1 MIRQYGT
8 QPFRAAVVHGGPGG
22 IGSAGGIAEGL
33 AAASGYGVLEPL
45 QSKHSIAELIDELHE
60 QLAVCA
66 APPVLVGHSWGAWL
80 AALYAAEHP
89 EHVARLVLVGS
100 GPFETRYVPQIGERR
115 LARLDGEERERLRFV
130 LEELERTGDPG
141 LLGELGALCG
151 KADDFAPIA
160 DLAEPPVDFDGDM
173 YTKIWNEAAA
183 MRESGELLRKVST
196 LSVPLTVIH
205 GESDPHPPEG
215 VAEPLRAVGLP
226 FDFHVLPQCGHTPWR
241 ETFAREAFFI
251 LLSSLFATAHPHN

>member
-1 MIRQYGT
+1 M
-8 QPFRAAVVHGGPGG
+8 HGGPGG

-33 AAASGYGVLEPL
+33 AAASGHGVLEPL
-45 QSKHSIAELIDELHE
+45 QSKHSIAELLTELHE
-60 QLAVCA
+60 QLAACA
-66 APPVLVGHSWGAWL
+66 EPPVLIGHSWGAWL

-89 EHVARLVLVGS
+89 ERVARLVLVGS
-100 GPFETRYVPQIGERR
+100 GPFETRYVPLIGERR

-151 KADDFAPIA
+151 KADDYAPIA
-160 DLAEPPVDFDGDM
+160 DLAEPPVEFDGDM

-183 MRESGELLRKVST
+183 MRESGELLRKTAT

-205 GESDPHPPEG
+205 GDSDPHPPEG
-215 VAEPLRAVGLP
+215 VAEPLREAGLT
-226 FDFHVLPQCGHTPWR
+226 FDLHVLPQCGHTPWR
-241 ETFAREAFFI
+241 EIHARAPFFS
-251 LLSSLFATAHPHN
+251 LLLQSFDNPFSIS